1 MKKTT
6 NIEDSTTFPHT
17 QFPFKIVHMEGKDM
31 MDKKICYFQSQ
42 DHADKYIT
50 KSKFKSRDYQL
61 YIKPGTDVTSTSHPI
76 KKKTRKST
84 K

>member
-6 NIEDSTTFPHT
+6 NLEDSTTFPHT

-42 DHADKYIT
+42 EHADKYIT

-61 YIKPGTDVTSTSHPI
+61 YIKPGTNATSTSHSV

>member
-6 NIEDSTTFPHT
+6 NSEDSTTFPHT
-17 QFPFKIVHMEGKDM
+17 QFPFKIIHMEGKDM

-42 DHADKYIT
+42 DHADTYIA

-61 YIKPGTDVTSTSHPI
+61 YIKPGTDVTKTSHPI
-76 KKKTRKST
+76 KKKARKIA